1 MIGDDIFSSALDTVF
16 GAIAKVL
23 ELGINGLASA
33 IFSNSVITIILFLIF
48 INLLAALLMK
58 KDKQYAETP
67 DARRIRESTLL
78 LVAIVGGGV
87 GEYYAMYKYK
97 HKTLHKK
104 FLYGVPIAILV
115 HTSMLAYLLMIGI
128 MA

>member
-1 MIGDDIFSSALDTVF
+1 
-16 GAIAKVL
+16 
-23 ELGINGLASA
+23 
-33 IFSNSVITIILFLIF
+33 
-48 INLLAALLMK
+48 MK

-78 LVAIVGGGV
+78 LIAIVGGGV

-97 HKTLHKK
+97 HKTLHKR
-104 FLYGVPIAILV
+104 FLYGVPIAIVV
-115 HTSMLAYLLMIGI
+115 HTAMLAYLLIVGI

>member
-48 INLLAALLMK
+48 INLLAVLLMK